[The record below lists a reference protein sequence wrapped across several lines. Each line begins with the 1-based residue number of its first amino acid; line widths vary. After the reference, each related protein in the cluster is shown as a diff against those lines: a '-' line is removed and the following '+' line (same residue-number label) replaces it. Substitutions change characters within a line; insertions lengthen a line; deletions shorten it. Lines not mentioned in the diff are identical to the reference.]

1 MDRLSG
7 GAAVITTMAELTA
20 CLAETQACRA
30 SEVRCELTQALSAKV
45 NDAAL
50 VEAMITGLPLAQG
63 IQQRI
68 VRSRGR
74 GAVLTAKVRYRDAVR
89 MLDGSALTA
98 DEAAVL
104 ASARGIVSEALCLD
118 GDEARFR
125 YVYGWLCRNIRYVHT
140 APGQKGYERL
150 VGATG
155 VLQEGQ
161 ANCQGFADVL
171 YLLCG
176 LCGIACEYRCGR
188 GERQLHVW
196 NAVCLNGEWREVD
209 ASRGARKSS
218 CREGAVDQF
227 DKSPTNFRQTQKN
240 TTQDGNIM
248 I

>member
-1 MDRLSG
+1 MI
-7 GAAVITTMAELTA
+7 ATMAEFSA
-20 CLAETQACRA
+20 FLADAQSRRVN
-30 SEVRCELTQALSAKV
+30 EVRCEFTSALSAKV

-50 VEAMITGLPLAQG
+50 VEALITGLPLAQG

-89 MLDGSALTA
+89 ILAGDALT
-98 DEAAVL
+98 EVESAAL
-104 ASARGIVSEALCLD
+104 QTARGIVAGFPIQDSDECFKCIYAWVCGNLC
-118 GDEARFR
+118 
-125 YVYGWLCRNIRYVHT
+125 YVNT

-150 VGATG
+150 VGAAG
-155 VLQEGQ
+155 VLQEGK

-188 GERQLHVW
+188 GERRLHVW

-209 ASRGARKSS
+209 ASRGARNSS